1 MKMTRCASS
10 HHWEGISSRP
20 PRNTPKKIE
29 DPTGSRTSY
38 RKAARYHAKYIAG
51 GMAFTLQRHKRV
63 LFHIGKGHHDSTSC
77 ILSHLL

>member
-20 PRNTPKKIE
+20 PRNTPKKLE

-38 RKAARYHAKYIAG
+38 RKQRGITLSTLQVEWPSRFNDISVSS
-51 GMAFTLQRHKRV
+51 FTLVKDTMIQQV
-63 LFHIGKGHHDSTSC
+63 VF
-77 ILSHLL
+77 